1 MRTLCGCLSC
11 VPPEGRQKSLSPK
24 TPKFE
29 SDHHTTGSL
38 CCQPLQSTGPACDQ
52 VQVAVFGDVLCYYLT
67 TSSGACALTRLS
79 LLGRGVPACSYP
91 AGFWGE
97 AKENFALGGASRRHF
112 ISSPHPIP
120 IILSTCSWDHPLR
133 DDTLFHFIPR
143 VVEVS
148 KAVPKT
154 KTAHSQNCL

>member
-79 LLGRGVPACSYP
+79 LLGRGGPCMQLPCRVLGRSKGKFCF
-91 AGFWGE
+91 GWGLKK
-97 AKENFALGGASRRHF
+97 AFYQLPP
-112 ISSPHPIP
+112 PHPNN
-120 IILSTCSWDHPLR
+120 
-133 DDTLFHFIPR
+133 
-143 VVEVS
+143 
-148 KAVPKT
+148 
-154 KTAHSQNCL
+154 SQHVFLGPPFER